1 MVRLVL
7 TNLMEDNRMRK
18 KTSKLQPLF
27 DKQNHLET
35 QESFR
40 QNLSFA
46 EKILDVQGI
55 FPTINDDHDIR
66 KVTREKVENMLYAKQ
81 LIPEIQHIEGNTYLG
96 AKGINQWIWENKVQP
111 EIPQSLLREYL
122 SRCMHNTPY
131 NFSRKFKLTRN
142 LLLHLAKL
150 HEIESSQI
158 QDRHLLDP
166 KSLHQ
171 GFEHLAKDKASTLF
185 HFLMKKSIQ
194 NGMLDEDFPFFKA
207 SDKQPS
213 MHPRIL
219 SFQMH
224 MEEKGFS
231 RKHIRDTGTHVNQLF
246 VWLCAN
252 VQMFRKTTPNTISVF
267 QIQNEHLL
275 MYRTYKLRLVR
286 DGYYSRISFTH
297 SIYAIR
303 SFYRFLHE
311 RFGYE
316 PPLRRFRSV
325 NAPRY
330 SPREL
335 PTDQQIEA
343 FFHVVE
349 QYARN
354 PVREQIGYRLMF
366 HLGLRLSEVAHIK
379 WSDINLGTRTIV
391 IHSKGKKSHVLPLVG
406 KLYSLLHELQT
417 QPRTTYLMGQK
428 TSTIKHE
435 LYEYFILYAMIT
447 GWQFPGGVHIFRHIF
462 ITRLAYKGILPQ
474 AIKELARV
482 SMLDTVGLYIHMAH
496 QDEHMIS
503 QIDQLKYE

>member
-1 MVRLVL
+1 
-7 TNLMEDNRMRK
+7 MEKQSSD
-18 KTSKLQPLF
+18 TSPHLEN
-27 DKQNHLET
+27 QNNLET

-40 QNLSFA
+40 QNFSFA
-46 EKILDVQGI
+46 EKILDVEGM
-55 FPTINDDHDIR
+55 FPTHSDDHDIR

-81 LIPEIQHIEGNTYLG
+81 LIPEIQHIEANTYLG

-122 SRCMHNTPY
+122 SRSMRNTPH
-131 NFSRKFKLTRN
+131 NFFRKFRLTRN
-142 LLLHLAKL
+142 LLLHIAKVY
-150 HEIESSQI
+150 EIEPSQI
-158 QDRHLLDP
+158 QERHLLDP

-171 GFEHLAKDKASTLF
+171 GFEHLAKDGYKSTLF
-185 HFLMKKSIQ
+185 HFLMRKSIQ
-194 NGMLDEDFPFFKA
+194 NGMLDKEIPFFKA
-207 SDKQPS
+207 ANKQPTL
-213 MHPRIL
+213 HPRIL
-219 SFQMH
+219 GFQMY
-224 MEEKGFS
+224 MEQKGFS
-231 RKHIRDTGTHVNQLF
+231 RKHIRDTATHVNQLF
-246 VWLCAN
+246 VWLCGN
-252 VQMFRKTTPNTISVF
+252 VQMFSRTTSDTISVF

-275 MYRTYKLRLVR
+275 KYRTYKLRQLR
-286 DGYYSRISFTH
+286 DGEYSQISFTH

-316 PPLRRFRSV
+316 PPLQRFRSIKS
-325 NAPRY
+325 PRY

-335 PTDQQIEA
+335 PTEKQIEA

-354 PVREQIGYRLMF
+354 PVLEQLGYRLMF
-366 HLGLRLSEVAHIK
+366 HLGLRLSEVAQIK

-391 IHSKGKKSHVLPLVG
+391 IHSKGKKSHVLPFVG
-406 KLYSLLHELQT
+406 SLNSLLQELQK

-428 TSTIKHE
+428 ISTIKHE

-447 GWQFPGGVHIFRHIF
+447 GWPFPGGVHIFRHMF
-462 ITRLAYKGILPQ
+462 ITRLAYKGVLPQ

-496 QDEHMIS
+496 RDQHMNS
-503 QIDQLKYE
+503 QIDLLKYE